1 MSLANLSGGEPVKRP
16 FTRAAIIGV
25 GMVGGSFGKALLERR
40 LAKEVVG
47 YDRKEDAVKKA
58 LSLGAVTQGA
68 SSLEEAV
75 RESDLVVLAA
85 PVMATLKLLPQIAPL
100 LAAGAIVTDVCSTK
114 KAVMDQAQKVLPPTV
129 AFVGGHPMA
138 GSEKDGVEALDAN
151 LFENAIYVITSPE
164 AEALAR
170 IKQLVEDLGAIPA
183 EFPPAKHDELVA
195 AVSHLPHLASA
206 ALVSAVA
213 GRKET
218 AELQLLAAGGFR
230 DTTRI
235 AMGSPQMWR
244 DICLTNRDPILLML
258 DELVAKLQELRL
270 LVAEGNGEQLYTHF
284 AQAKQFR
291 QNIPARDKGILP
303 QIYNLYVYVPD
314 HPGVIGEIAGL
325 LGQSGI
331 NIAEIE
337 LLRVREEEGG
347 PLRFGFKT
355 LNNLRLAAECLAA
368 EGYRVEM
375 QEE

>member
-1 MSLANLSGGEPVKRP
+1 MKRP

-151 LFENAIYVITSPE
+151 LFENAISVITSPE

-170 IKQLVEDLGAIPA
+170 IKQLVGIWEP
-183 EFPPAKHDELVA
+183 FRPVSPAKHDELVA

-218 AELQLLAAGGFR
+218 AELQL
-230 DTTRI
+230 
-235 AMGSPQMWR
+235 
-244 DICLTNRDPILLML
+244 
-258 DELVAKLQELRL
+258 
-270 LVAEGNGEQLYTHF
+270 
-284 AQAKQFR
+284 
-291 QNIPARDKGILP
+291 
-303 QIYNLYVYVPD
+303 
-314 HPGVIGEIAGL
+314 
-325 LGQSGI
+325 
-331 NIAEIE
+331 
-337 LLRVREEEGG
+337 
-347 PLRFGFKT
+347 
-355 LNNLRLAAECLAA
+355 
-368 EGYRVEM
+368 
-375 QEE
+375 

>member
-1 MSLANLSGGEPVKRP
+1 MVRRFWN
-16 FTRAAIIGV
+16 AAWLKKLWA
-25 GMVGGSFGKALLERR
+25 MTA
-40 LAKEVVG
+40 
-47 YDRKEDAVKKA
+47 RKMPLKGFIP
-58 LSLGAVTQGA
+58 GAVTQGA

-75 RESDLVVLAA
+75 RKVILWSWL
-85 PVMATLKLLPQIAPL
+85 PGQATLKLLQIAPL

-170 IKQLVEDLGAIPA
+170 IKQLVGDLGAIPA

-218 AELQLLAAGGFR
+218 AELQLLAAGGFGHNTDCHGQPADVAR
-230 DTTRI
+230 YLPDKSR
-235 AMGSPQMWR
+235 
-244 DICLTNRDPILLML
+244 PILLML
-258 DELVAKLQELRL
+258 DELVAKLRNC
-270 LVAEGNGEQLYTHF
+270 VYWWRKAMGAIIYSF
-284 AQAKQFR
+284 CQAKQFR
-291 QNIPARDKGILP
+291 QNIAQDKGILHKS
-303 QIYNLYVYVPD
+303 IIYVYVPD

-355 LNNLRLAAECLAA
+355 LKQPPF
-368 EGYRVEM
+368 GG
-375 QEE
+375 